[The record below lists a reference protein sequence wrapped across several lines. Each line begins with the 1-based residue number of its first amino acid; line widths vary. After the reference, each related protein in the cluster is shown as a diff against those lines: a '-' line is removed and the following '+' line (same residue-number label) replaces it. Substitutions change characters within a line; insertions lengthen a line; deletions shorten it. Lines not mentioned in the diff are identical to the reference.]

1 MSEERRAAGALATAG
16 IGTGAAAVAT
26 VASACCVGPV
36 TAPLVV
42 GILGAGGAAWA
53 AGLEP
58 YSPYL
63 LTASG
68 ALLTYPFWALYRPR
82 ETCHTD
88 EARTPAEAPWARRL
102 AATVAWTAALVW
114 VGALV
119 LNLLLP

>member
-1 MSEERRAAGALATAG
+1 MTEGRRTTGALATAG
-16 IGTGAAAVAT
+16 VGTGAAAAAA

-36 TAPLVV
+36 AAPLVV
-42 GILGAGGAAWA
+42 AILGAGGAAWA

-68 ALLTYPFWALYRPR
+68 ALLAYAFWALYRPR
-82 ETCHTD
+82 EACGVD
-88 EARTPAEAPWARRL
+88 EAGTAAEARWARRI
-102 AATVAWTAALVW
+102 AVTVAWTAALVW
-114 VGALV
+114 VGALA